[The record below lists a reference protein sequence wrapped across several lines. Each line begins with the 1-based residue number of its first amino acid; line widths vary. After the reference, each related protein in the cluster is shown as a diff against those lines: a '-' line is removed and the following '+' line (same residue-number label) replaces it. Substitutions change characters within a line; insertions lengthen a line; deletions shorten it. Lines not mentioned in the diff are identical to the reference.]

1 MNARE
6 QFLKTLNHQQPGRI
20 VLDLGSTGVT
30 GIHIKAL
37 SKLRRHFGLQR
48 KPLRVIDPFQML
60 GDVDWEL
67 IDPVG
72 IDVVGVCCRK
82 NIFGFPNQA
91 PFREWKTPWRQRVMV
106 PMGFNVTTDENGD
119 ILIYPE
125 GDSAFPPSAKMAAA
139 GFAFEPVIRQ
149 ESASKG
155 EMNPED
161 NVEEFGLLDEKELE
175 HWRTACSKAHASGKA
190 VIATVSG
197 TSLGNPM
204 LIPGMKLRRP
214 KGIRDINLWYKYIV
228 SKPAFIKK
236 IFDRQSEIAIENL
249 SRIFAV
255 SGNKIDAIFLC
266 GTDFGSPDFAYSPE
280 QFEEIWLPY
289 YKRMND
295 WIHENTQ
302 WKTFKHSYGTAKG
315 FPEQFIKAGFDIINP
330 VQGEESG
337 LNPKDLKKKY
347 GRSVVFWGGGV
358 DTRKTLQFG
367 TPEQVREE
375 VLRNSEA
382 YIKNGGFVF
391 SASHNISATT
401 PVENIVAML
410 KAVREFNGN

>member
-6 QFLKTLNHQQPGRI
+6 QFLKTLNHQQPDRI

-48 KPLRVIDPFQML
+48 KPIRVIDPFQML

-72 IDVVGVCCRK
+72 IDIVGVCCKK
-82 NIFGFPNQA
+82 NIFGFHNQA
-91 PFREWKTPWRQRVMV
+91 PFKEWRTPWRQRVMV
-106 PMGFNVTTDENGD
+106 PMGFNVSTDENGD
-119 ILIYPE
+119 ILMFPE
-125 GDSAFPPSAKMAAA
+125 GDSTGTPSAKMAAA

-149 ESASKG
+149 KPLNDAEISA
-155 EMNPED
+155 ED
-161 NVEEFGLLDEKELE
+161 NVEEFGLIDEKELE
-175 HWRTACSKAHASGKA
+175 HWRTASRKAHASGKA
-190 VIATVSG
+190 VIATISG

-204 LIPGMKLRRP
+204 LIPGMKLRNP
-214 KGIRDINLWYKYIV
+214 KGIREMNLWYKYVV
-228 SKPAFIKK
+228 SQPALIRK
-236 IFDRQSEIAIENL
+236 IFDRQSEVAIENMK
-249 SRIFAV
+249 RIFAV
-255 SGNKIDAIFLC
+255 AGNNIDALFLC
-266 GTDFGSPDFAYSPE
+266 GTDLGSTDFTCSPE

-289 YKRMND
+289 YKKMND

-302 WKTFKHSYGTAKG
+302 WKTFKHSFGMGEG
-315 FPEQFIKAGFDIINP
+315 FPELFVKAGFDIINP
-330 VQGEESG
+330 VHNRESG
-337 LNPKDLKKKY
+337 TSSKDLKKKY
-347 GRSVVFWGGGV
+347 GQSLVFWGGGV
-358 DTRKTLQFG
+358 DVCKTLQSG

-375 VLRNSEA
+375 VLRNSET

-391 SASHNISATT
+391 SANHNIPANT

-410 KAVREFNGN
+410 KAVREFNGR